1 MPLITKDRSM
11 HLKSGKHRDYS
22 EECKMGL
29 LSLGSIL
36 TVLSACMCV
45 LCFVFR
51 GQIQNSVIEQ
61 AEFFM
66 QEIQTCLAISRP
78 NLKTFDGDNRP
89 FFKR

>member
-36 TVLSACMCV
+36 NCSFCVHVCAVLRFS
-45 LCFVFR
+45 
-51 GQIQNSVIEQ
+51 GTNT
-61 AEFFM
+61 EFG
-66 QEIQTCLAISRP
+66 
-78 NLKTFDGDNRP
+78 N
-89 FFKR
+89 